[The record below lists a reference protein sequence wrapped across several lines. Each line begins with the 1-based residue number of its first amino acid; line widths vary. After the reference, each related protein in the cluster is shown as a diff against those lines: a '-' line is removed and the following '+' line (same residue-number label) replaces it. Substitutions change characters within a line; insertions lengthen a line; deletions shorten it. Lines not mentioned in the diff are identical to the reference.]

1 MKEDDDGEM
10 SLKDLVTELESAVS
24 DGGWYVEQC
33 ARDYETRH
41 CIWPG
46 QSSNGKK
53 SSEDLGRD
61 AFPWDGASDV
71 RIRLADMVCNDNA
84 RILRMAMKRGMLQ
97 ASPVESSDAGKAT
110 AVTTFMKVLFGKRMA
125 QNIRREIPL
134 LANWQEAY
142 SLAVLAITYDQELR
156 IKKRPLS
163 LQELEAAVTE
173 AAQVNQAEA
182 QEGYL
187 MLEALFDEARDAEV
201 AEWLRGMFADLKP
214 GAARR
219 CVAALRKTGECVI
232 PISEVVKSQ
241 PVWTALRVFRDVFF
255 PVNTVELESARWI
268 AHRELISE
276 VDLRARVL
284 TEDYDEAEVEHA
296 CESCEGNTVLSK
308 VVFTTEPA
316 KASIVDD
323 MDELIEVFHMYRRVV
338 DEDGFTSIEVTH
350 FCPGCEGPFLT
361 ETLDYEHGQY
371 PFVEFVRDRTERLL
385 LENRSVPALMDTHQA
400 EVKTQRDFRTDRTSV
415 TINPPLEVPLWRAD
429 KPLQIGPGKKIPYRK
444 QGENQWMRPP
454 QFDGDTINIEKQVRD
469 DVDDYFGRISENVN
483 PSRQM
488 LYQQA
493 SVDDWLSGM
502 IRAVDQTLA
511 LVDQFNPGLYEQV
524 TGIPLAD
531 GELIR
536 GEVDLLFDFNAADL
550 NLEFVLKKAQVM
562 NEAVL
567 PADTEGVI
575 NRAAYVNWLARSM
588 DPLMAG
594 VIVQDVE
601 VAHAKEVEDEQKNFA
616 LIMAGTE
623 PEMKPSG
630 QNFALR
636 ARVLQGILQANAEDI
651 QRDLANK
658 PKSAEMLQKRMEHFK
673 FMGLQEQNKQIG
685 RIGAMPALEAGQ

>member
-1 MKEDDDGEM
+1 MNDFEDG
-10 SLKDLVTELESAVS
+10 LKGLERELQEAVT

-41 CIWPG
+41 CVWPG
-46 QSSNGKK
+46 QSASGKK
-53 SSEDLGRD
+53 SSETLGRD

-97 ASPVESSDAGKAT
+97 ASPVEATDAPKAAGVT
-110 AVTTFMKVLFGKRMA
+110 AFLKVLFGKRMA

-134 LANWQEAY
+134 LANWQETY
-142 SLAVLAITYDQELR
+142 SLAVLGIAYDQELR
-156 IKKRPLS
+156 IKKRSLS
-163 LQELEAAVTE
+163 LEELEAAVNE
-173 AAQVNQAEA
+173 AATVDEA
-182 QEGYL
+182 QAREGAL
-187 MLEALFDEARDAEV
+187 MLEALFDEVREDEV
-201 AEWLRGMFADLKP
+201 ATWLRGMFPDLKA
-214 GAARR
+214 GRARR
-219 CVAALRKTGECVI
+219 CVRGLRKDGECVI
-232 PISEVVKSQ
+232 PVAEVVKSQ

-255 PVNTVELESARWI
+255 PTNTVELESARWI
-268 AHRELISE
+268 ARRELLSE
-276 VDLRARVL
+276 VDLKARVL
-284 TEDYDEAEVEHA
+284 TEDYDEGAVEEA
-296 CESCEGNTVLSK
+296 CASHVGKTMLSQ
-308 VVFTTEPA
+308 VVFEVEPA
-316 KASIVDD
+316 KASIVEDT
-323 MDELIEVFHMYRRVV
+323 DELIEVFHVYRRVV
-338 DEDGFTSIEVTH
+338 DDDGFTRIDVTH
-350 FCPGCEGPFLT
+350 FCPGCEVAFL
-361 ETLDYEHGQY
+361 EEELGYDHGQY
-371 PFVEFVRDRTERLL
+371 PFVDFVRDRTERLL

-444 QGENQWMRPP
+444 LGENQWMKPP

-469 DVDDYFGRISENVN
+469 DVDDYFGRISETVN

-493 SVDDWLSGM
+493 SVDDWLAGM

-511 LVDQFNPGLYEQV
+511 LVDQYNPELYEQV

-531 GELIR
+531 GEMIR

-550 NLEFVLKKAQVM
+550 NMDYALKKAEVM
-562 NEAVL
+562 NKAVL

-575 NRAAYVNWLARSM
+575 DRAAYVTWLARSL

-594 VIVQDVE
+594 VVVREVE
-601 VAHAKEVEDEQKNFA
+601 VAHAKEIEDEQKNFA

-651 QRDLANK
+651 ERDLANK
-658 PKSAEMLQKRMEHFK
+658 PKSAEMLKTRMEHFQFQVQQVENAK
-673 FMGLQEQNKQIG
+673 IG
-685 RIGAMPALEAGQ
+685 RIGAMPALTGRAA